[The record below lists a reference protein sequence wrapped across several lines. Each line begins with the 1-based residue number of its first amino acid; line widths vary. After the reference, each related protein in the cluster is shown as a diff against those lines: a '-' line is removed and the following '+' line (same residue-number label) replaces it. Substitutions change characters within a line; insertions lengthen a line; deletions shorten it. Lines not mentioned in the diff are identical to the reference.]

1 MKHFSSIKTKKA
13 LSSVLLAVLF
23 TLFLNIQGA
32 IAQDKTGGN
41 VPASFNYSNSLNGS
55 TAGPM
60 TTSVQPEEQHF
71 STEKQSLL
79 ERLRTA
85 RLNNDLVTAG
95 QLRNSLDQLD
105 GLTSYIPQEN
115 TDPNNNPIKEKYVN
129 MNTKPPFVADGDF
142 AISTISTA
150 GIWAVATASS
160 NRSSAIFAATTEY
173 VNGSGDNVKIF
184 VSYNGGA
191 TWILKYTYNGYAAGV
206 DCRAGELDIE
216 PIISGNDTLVY
227 CAVGINYNNHA
238 WSTMVVANIG
248 TGAGSGT
255 TWSFGGY
262 LNANVN
268 YYNPKVT
275 SDNTTYTSA
284 TYVYM
289 TSSFD
294 SAGTTRYT
302 SRFLLVTSPFTT
314 SPTYTYRQPNAPN
327 GFWWQSNGLSPNAY
341 LHQDICYYNNGTVDR
356 VYTIYNHAGTST
368 GKSVYI
374 AWSNDYGVTV
384 GSGNTLVLTETNNI
398 LGAVCAA
405 NGGTSRQTMAIGYR
419 LFYTSGDWDYR
430 IQYSPSGGTSS
441 GVFTGQYVEYTSDT
455 TLLISLQAV
464 DLANGRFV
472 TGHARNGGEHY
483 YRPFN
488 GTSLGNMIQTN
499 NIPGDVVYGGCRAGY
514 WNSPNP
520 DSCVVVWSPGQGS
533 GAYCSRLICST
544 VGIQN
549 NGSGI
554 PSEFSLKQNYPNP
567 FNPVTNINFS
577 IPNSSFVKITVF
589 DITGKEVAKLIN
601 ENMNAGSYT
610 VDFDASNLAT
620 GVYLYR
626 IDADGF
632 TDVKKMMLIK

>member
-1 MKHFSSIKTKKA
+1 MKHFSSINTKQA
-13 LSSVLLAVLF
+13 LSSVLMAVLII
-23 TLFLNIQGA
+23 FLVNTHRVHS
-32 IAQDKTGGN
+32 QDKQGGN
-41 VPASFNYSNSLNGS
+41 IPAQFNYTGS
-55 TAGPM
+55 TTGSTSNPM
-60 TTSVQPEEQHF
+60 LTSIQPVEQQF
-71 STEKQSLL
+71 TPEKQSLL
-79 ERLRTA
+79 EQLRTA
-85 RLNNDLVTAG
+85 RLNNDLVRAG
-95 QLRNSLDQLD
+95 QLRTSLDQLD
-105 GLTSYIPQEN
+105 GLTTYVPQESN
-115 TDPNNNPIKEKYVN
+115 DPSNNPIREKYVT
-129 MNTKPPFVADGDF
+129 MNVKPPFVYEGDYSV
-142 AISTISTA
+142 STISSA

-160 NRSSAIFAATTEY
+160 NRSSAIYAATTEY
-173 VNGSGDNVKIF
+173 VAGSGDNVKIF

-356 VYTIYNHAGTST
+356 VYTVYNHAGTAT
-368 GKSVYI
+368 NKNVYI

-384 GSGNTLVLTETNNI
+384 GSGNTLTLTESTDI
-398 LGAVCAA
+398 QGAICAA

-419 LFYTSGDWDYR
+419 LLFSSGDWDYR
-430 IQYSPSGGTSS
+430 IQYSPSGGTTS
-441 GVFTGQYVEYTSDT
+441 GVFTGQYIEYTSDT

-472 TGHARNGGEHY
+472 TGSARNGGEHY
-483 YRPFN
+483 YRSFN
-488 GTSLGNMIQTN
+488 GTSLGTLFQTN
-499 NIPGDVVYGGCRAGY
+499 NITGDVSYGGCRAGY

-520 DSCVVVWSPGQGS
+520 DSCIVVWSPNLGS
-533 GAYCSRLICST
+533 GAFCSRLICST

-549 NGSGI
+549 NGNGV
-554 PSEFSLKQNYPNP
+554 PSDFSLKQNYPNP
-567 FNPVTNINFS
+567 FNPVTNIKFS
-577 IPNSSFVKITVF
+577 IPKSSFVKITVF
-589 DITGKEVAKLIN
+589 DITGREVTKLVN

-610 VDFDASNLAT
+610 VDFNASNLAT

>member
-1 MKHFSSIKTKKA
+1 MKHFLSITTKYT
-13 LSSVLLAVLF
+13 LSSLLLAVLF
-23 TLFLNIQGA
+23 IFFVNTHGVQS
-32 IAQDKTGGN
+32 QDKSGGN
-41 VPASFNYSNSLNGS
+41 IPAQFNYTGS
-55 TAGPM
+55 TTGSTSNPM
-60 TTSVQPEEQHF
+60 LTSIQPGEQQF
-71 STEKQSLL
+71 SPEKQSLL
-79 ERLRTA
+79 DQLRTA

-95 QLRNSLDQLD
+95 QLRNSLDLID
-105 GLTSYIPQEN
+105 GLSTYVPQEN
-115 TDPNNNPIKEKYVN
+115 NDPGNNPIKEKFVT
-129 MNTKPPFVADGDF
+129 MNTRPPFVAEGDF
-142 AISTISTA
+142 AISTISSGA
-150 GIWAVATASS
+150 IWAVATASS
-160 NRSSAIFAATTEY
+160 NRSSAIYAATTEY
-173 VNGSGDNVKIF
+173 VNGGADLVKVF

-191 TWILKYTYNGYAAGV
+191 TWILKYTYSGFAAGV

-216 PIISGNDTLVY
+216 PIISGNDTMVY

-238 WSTMVVANIG
+238 WSTMIVANIG
-248 TGAGSGT
+248 TGAGSGS

-275 SDNTTYTSA
+275 SDNTTYSSA

-302 SRFLLVTSPFTT
+302 TRYLLVTSPYTT
-314 SPTYTYRQPNAPN
+314 APVYTYRQPNAPN

-356 VYTIYNHAGTST
+356 IYTVYNHAGTAT
-368 GKSVYI
+368 NKSVYI

-384 GSGNTLVLTETNNI
+384 GSGNTLTLTETTNI

-419 LFYTSGDWDYR
+419 LLFSTDWDYR
-430 IQYSPSGGTSS
+430 IQYSPTGGTSS
-441 GVFTGQYVEYTSDT
+441 GVFTGQYVEFTGDT

-483 YRPFN
+483 YRSFN
-488 GTSLGNMIQTN
+488 GTALGTPIQTN
-499 NIPGDVVYGGCRAGY
+499 NVTGDVVYGGCRAGY

-520 DSCVVVWSPGQGS
+520 DSCVVVWSPNLGS

-544 VGIQN
+544 VGIQS
-549 NGSGI
+549 NGNEVPEMFTLS
-554 PSEFSLKQNYPNP
+554 QNYPNP
-567 FNPVTNINFS
+567 FNPVTNIKFS
-577 IPNSSFVKITVF
+577 IPQSSFVKITVF
-589 DITGKEVAKLIN
+589 DITGKEVTKLVN

-610 VDFDASNLAT
+610 VDFNASDLAT

-626 IDADGF
+626 IDAAGF

>member
-1 MKHFSSIKTKKA
+1 MKHFLSITTKYT
-13 LSSVLLAVLF
+13 LSNLLLAVLF
-23 TLFLNIQGA
+23 IFLVNTHGVF
-32 IAQDKTGGN
+32 AQDKSGGN
-41 VPASFNYSNSLNGS
+41 VPAQFNYSNSMNGNTS
-55 TAGPM
+55 DPM
-60 TTSVQPEEQHF
+60 TTATQPGEQHF
-71 STEKQSLL
+71 SAEKQSLL
-79 ERLRTA
+79 NQLRTA

-95 QLRNSLDQLD
+95 QLRNSLDLID
-105 GLTSYIPQEN
+105 GLTTYVPQEN
-115 TDPNNNPIKEKYVN
+115 NDPGNNPIKEKFVT
-129 MNTKPPFVADGDF
+129 MNTRPPFVAEGDF
-142 AISTISTA
+142 AISTISSGA
-150 GIWAVATASS
+150 IWAVATASS

-173 VNGSGDNVKIF
+173 VNGGADLVKVF

-191 TWILKYTYNGYAAGV
+191 TWILKYTYSGFAAGV

-216 PIISGNDTLVY
+216 PIISGNDTMVY

-238 WSTMVVANIG
+238 WSTMIVANIG
-248 TGAGSGT
+248 TGAGSGS

-275 SDNTTYTSA
+275 SDNTTYSSA

-302 SRFLLVTSPFTT
+302 SRYLLVTSPFTT
-314 SPTYTYRQPNAPN
+314 APVYTYRQPNAPN

-341 LHQDICYYNNGTVDR
+341 LHQDICYYNAAGIDRIYTV
-356 VYTIYNHAGTST
+356 YNHAGTAT
-368 GKSVYI
+368 TKSVYI

-384 GSGNTLVLTETNNI
+384 GSGNTLTLTETTNI

-419 LFYTSGDWDYR
+419 LLFSTDWDYR

-441 GVFTGQYVEYTSDT
+441 GVFTGQYIEFTGDT

-483 YRPFN
+483 YRSFN
-488 GTSLGNMIQTN
+488 GTTMGTPIQTN
-499 NIPGDVVYGGCRAGY
+499 NVTGDVVYGGCRAGY

-520 DSCVVVWSPGQGS
+520 DSCVVVWSPNLGS

-544 VGIQN
+544 VGIQS
-549 NGSGI
+549 NGNEVPEMFTLS
-554 PSEFSLKQNYPNP
+554 QNYPNP
-567 FNPVTNINFS
+567 FNPVTNIKFS
-577 IPNSSFVKITVF
+577 IPAGGNVKLTVF
-589 DITGKEVAKLIN
+589 DITGKEVAVLVN
-601 ENMNAGSYT
+601 QNMNAGNYT
-610 VDFDASNLAT
+610 ADFDASQLSSGIYFYT
-620 GVYLYR
+620 LSSGS
-626 IDADGF
+626 F
-632 TDVKKMMLIK
+632 TDTKKMILVK

>member
-1 MKHFSSIKTKKA
+1 MKHFSSIKTRHT
-13 LSSVLLAVLF
+13 LSYAYSAVILILF
-23 TLFLNIQGA
+23 IFTFRA
-32 IAQDKTGGN
+32 AAQDKPGGN
-41 VPASFNYSNSLNGS
+41 VPAQFKYSNSINGNTSDPMMTS
-55 TAGPM
+55 T
-60 TTSVQPEEQHF
+60 QPGEQQF
-71 STEKQSLL
+71 TTEKQSLL
-79 ERLRTA
+79 DRLRSA

-105 GLTSYIPQEN
+105 GLTTYVPQEN
-115 TDPNNNPIKEKYVN
+115 NDPSNNPIKEKYVT
-129 MNTKPPFVADGDF
+129 MNVKPPFVAEGDF
-142 AISTISTA
+142 SVSTISSA
-150 GIWAVATASS
+150 AIWAVATASS

-173 VNGSGDNVKIF
+173 VAGSGDNVKIY

-191 TWILKYTYNGYAAGV
+191 TWILKYTYNGFAAGV

-216 PIISGNDTLVY
+216 PIISGNDTMVY
-227 CAVGINYNNHA
+227 CAVGINYNSHA

-248 TGAGSGT
+248 TGAGSGS

-262 LNANVN
+262 LSANVN

-275 SDNTTYTSA
+275 SDNSTYSSA

-294 SAGTTRYT
+294 SAGTTKYTTRY
-302 SRFLLVTSPFTT
+302 LLVTSPFTT
-314 SPTYTYRQPNAPN
+314 APTYTYRQPNAPN

-341 LHQDICYYNNGTVDR
+341 LHQDICYYNTGSVDR
-356 VYTIYNHAGTST
+356 VYTVYNHAGTST
-368 GKSVYI
+368 NKSVYI

-384 GSGNTLVLTETNNI
+384 GSGNTLTLTETTNI
-398 LGAVCAA
+398 QGAICAA
-405 NGGTSRQTMAIGYR
+405 NGGTGRQTMAIGYR
-419 LFYTSGDWDYR
+419 LLFSTDWDYR
-430 IQYSPSGGTSS
+430 IQYSPTGGTSS
-441 GVFTGQYVEYTSDT
+441 GVFTGQYIEFTGDT

-483 YRPFN
+483 YRSFN
-488 GTSLGNMIQTN
+488 GTTLGTPFQTN
-499 NIPGDVVYGGCRAGY
+499 NIQGDVTYGGCRAGY

-520 DSCVVVWSPGQGS
+520 DSCVVVWSPNMGS
-533 GAYCSRLICST
+533 GALCSRLICST

-549 NGSGI
+549 NGNGV
-554 PSEFSLKQNYPNP
+554 PSEFSLNQNYPNP
-567 FNPVTNINFS
+567 FNPVTNIKFS
-577 IPNSSFVKITVF
+577 IPKSSFVKITVF
-589 DITGKEVAKLIN
+589 DITGKEVTKLVN

-610 VDFDASNLAT
+610 VDFNASDLAT